1 MEVNIKQ
8 ALKIFFSKSS
18 FEMIYF
24 EALANAL
31 DADATEFNIDISLGD
46 YKELSNLLVTL
57 SDNGVGFD
65 DVRFRKFSKLLD
77 VEEQSHKGLG
87 RLVYLCYFDKVQI
100 QSVFDNSK
108 QRVFEFSETFNKECE
123 VKNIPKGANGSIFK
137 MSGFIGSKLGKN
149 DYISPSYIKRVLLEN
164 FYAKFYKAKLN
175 GKKII
180 VNIKTSVGNT
190 TKEEVINTEEL
201 PKFEVRTIEDKMDFF
216 DKIELYYNIREV
228 TKKEECTIITAL
240 AIDERS
246 YKIDIIAEE
255 NLPSNYEMIFLL
267 MSESLQGKVDGARL
281 NLSISEQELATVKMI
296 FRNAIAE
303 VIRVQFPQIEESNQK
318 KEEYLNDTYPHLAGY
333 FEKNEIGYASQSDVL
348 KKAQDKFFRDQR
360 EILTAKELSEE
371 QFQKSLDL
379 SARALAEYILFR
391 QNVIKKL
398 RMFNVG
404 NKEADIHNLIAQ
416 KSSEF
421 NQDNIVV
428 DLYKNNVWLLDDKF
442 MSYYKV
448 LSEAKMS
455 KVIDIITQGEIKDN
469 DNDRPDIT
477 LFFSDN
483 PEDENRKVDVVV
495 AELKRLGATAE
506 QNSIVEFQLE
516 TRTQRLATYYQN
528 RIQRMWF
535 YGIVDFDDKYRMHL
549 INNGFSPL
557 FSKGEIYFRSKP
569 VYLDP
574 NKEQS
579 VIQNA
584 YILDFKAMVEDADSR
599 NLTFLKILRERFE
612 NNQIKKIL

>member
-1 MEVNIKQ
+1 
-8 ALKIFFSKSS
+8 
-18 FEMIYF
+18 MIYF
-24 EALANAL
+24 EAFANAL

-180 VNIKTSVGNT
+180 VNIKTTVGNT

-371 QFQKSLDL
+371 QFEKSLDL

>member
-24 EALANAL
+24 EAFANAL

-180 VNIKTSVGNT
+180 VNIKTTVGNT

-267 MSESLQGKVDGARL
+267 MSESLQDKVDGARL

-371 QFQKSLDL
+371 QFEKSLDL

>member
-180 VNIKTSVGNT
+180 VNIKTTVGNT

-267 MSESLQGKVDGARL
+267 MLESLQGKVDGARL

>member
-1 MEVNIKQ
+1 M
-8 ALKIFFSKSS
+8 
-18 FEMIYF
+18 
-24 EALANAL
+24 
-31 DADATEFNIDISLGD
+31 
-46 YKELSNLLVTL
+46 
-57 SDNGVGFD
+57 
-65 DVRFRKFSKLLD
+65 
-77 VEEQSHKGLG
+77 
-87 RLVYLCYFDKVQI
+87 
-100 QSVFDNSK
+100 
-108 QRVFEFSETFNKECE
+108 
-123 VKNIPKGANGSIFK
+123 
-137 MSGFIGSKLGKN
+137 
-149 DYISPSYIKRVLLEN
+149 
-164 FYAKFYKAKLN
+164 
-175 GKKII
+175 
-180 VNIKTSVGNT
+180 
-190 TKEEVINTEEL
+190 
-201 PKFEVRTIEDKMDFF
+201 RTIEDKMDFF